1 MPNFGWSV
9 FFSCLLTGCG
19 IAGVCPQP
27 HVNDPQAAKTWSR
40 LAEATIGG
48 VYDHPVRLAE
58 GQFSGAPFVTG
69 GQSRPMLRLW
79 PELFAIGNLDG
90 DPGDEI
96 VGLLSETSGG
106 SGERVYLL
114 AGKLSGDTLEVLPAK
129 LVGDRVKVRALQIED
144 RKIILDIVEAGKQEP
159 LCCGT
164 TLTREIWT
172 LHPDGLRLADKI
184 SQGRLS
190 LRIIEDRTWQLVDN
204 GATDAPA
211 DADCTTLAVSAGQIT
226 GSDRGKRYTGRI
238 VEAAPGQIAIS
249 DLTGLTERGHDAPD
263 ARAKAYL
270 ELLASV
276 TQYTFLAGR
285 LTLVLFRAGRPVTLK
300 FAPAVVRTP

>member
-1 MPNFGWSV
+1 MSR
-9 FFSCLLTGCG
+9 
-19 IAGVCPQP
+19 
-27 HVNDPQAAKTWSR
+27 R
-40 LAEATIGG
+40 LAEASVVG
-48 VYDHPVRLAE
+48 VYDHPVRLSE
-58 GQFSGAPFVTG
+58 GQYVAPPFVAG
-69 GQSRPMLRLW
+69 GHSRPMLRLW

-90 DPGDEI
+90 EPGDEV

-114 AGKLSGDTLEVLPAK
+114 AAKLSGDTLVALPAK
-129 LVGDRVKVRALQIED
+129 PVGDRVKVRALQIED
-144 RKIILDIVEAGKQEP
+144 RKIILDIVEAGEQEP

-172 LHPDGLRLADKI
+172 LHPDGPRLAYNI

-190 LRIIEDRTWQLVDN
+190 LRVIEGRTWQLVDN
-204 GATDAPA
+204 GAIDAVA
-211 DADCTTLAVSAGQIT
+211 DSDCTTLAVSAEKIT
-226 GSDRGKRYTGRI
+226 GSDRGQRYTGRI
-238 VEAAPGQIAIS
+238 VETAPGQIAIS
-249 DLTGLTERGHDAPD
+249 DLTGSTAPGHEAPD

-285 LTLVLFRAGRPVTLK
+285 LTLVGTQAGRPVMLK